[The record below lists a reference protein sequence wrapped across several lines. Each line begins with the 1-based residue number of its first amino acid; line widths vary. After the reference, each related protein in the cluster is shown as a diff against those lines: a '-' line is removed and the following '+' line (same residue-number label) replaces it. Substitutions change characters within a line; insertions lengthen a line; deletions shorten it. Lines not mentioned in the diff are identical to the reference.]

1 MVELWLECDSTTT
14 QRDLQSERRFLSL
27 KTGWRNC
34 GWSETQQQHSKH
46 NTKRTKILDVKTC
59 RIFAINIQ
67 KWGIIHGENGE
78 TVAGVRLDNNTA
90 STKQS
95 ERWIIWRQNL
105 RKMKKRRICR
115 IFGNTHENE
124 EYITATLWLERR
136 FNNNTE
142 LRNRRKNRLEMFVPM
157 GTTLSWWTGINA
169 GLRVISKNVGITNC
183 RRQ

>member
-34 GWSETQQQHSKH
+34 GWSETRQQHSKH
-46 NTKRTKILDVKTC
+46 NTMRTKILDVKTC
-59 RIFAINIQ
+59 RIFAINIR
-67 KWGIIHGENGE
+67 KRGTNHGEMAKLWLEWNSTTTQQARNKANG
-78 TVAGVRLDNNTA
+78 DY
-90 STKQS
+90 
-95 ERWIIWRQNL
+95 IWRQNL
-105 RKMKKRRICR
+105 QKMKRRIRR
-115 IFGNTHENE
+115 IFGKTHENE

-136 FNNNTE
+136 FNNDTE
-142 LRNRRKNRLEMFVPM
+142 VRNRRKNRLEMFVQM
-157 GTTLSWWTGINA
+157 GTTLSWWTDINA